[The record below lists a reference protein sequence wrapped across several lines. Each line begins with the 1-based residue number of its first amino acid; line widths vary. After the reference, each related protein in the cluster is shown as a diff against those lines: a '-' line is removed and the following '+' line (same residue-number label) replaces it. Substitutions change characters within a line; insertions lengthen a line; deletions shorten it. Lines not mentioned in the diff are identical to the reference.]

1 MLLLKRLAVVSLAVA
16 LLGPFPP
23 LEART
28 RKGDKLLAQGKQAEL
43 KKDWDTALNLYE
55 QALSE
60 DPSDVA
66 YQIAAGNARFQA
78 SQAHIDRGLKMRA
91 QGLLGEALLEFQK
104 AFAINPSSAA
114 AEQEIKRTQQMIER
128 ARRKAE
134 ETGKE
139 PSAEEKALTPVQE
152 AKKEEEQKMERM
164 LPAPELRPLNSER
177 INLRMANQP
186 PKVLF
191 ETVGKVA
198 GINVLWSPD
207 YKPDKNQSVD
217 LNNLTIEQALD
228 YLSVLTKSF
237 WQALSPNTILIA
249 NDDVNNRHNYE
260 ENVLKVFYLS
270 NVFSPAE
277 MTEVTAAVRGA
288 TDCQR
293 LFPFNSQRAI
303 IARCEA
309 DKMALAE
316 KIINDLDKPRPE
328 VVVDVLVLQ
337 VSDVYSRQI
346 STALISGGL
355 NVPLTFTGTTTTAS
369 STSSTTTATTGTST
383 TSTTGSTTGV
393 STGAT
398 TTGTTSTTGTAGT
411 AVPLSQ
417 LGHLASSDF
426 SVILPSALLQAVLSD
441 TGTKVLQAP
450 QIRSVDNVKAT
461 LNVGDR
467 EPTATGSFQPGVGG
481 VGINP
486 LVNTQF
492 TYIDVGVN
500 IALTPIIHDNG
511 DVSMHVQLDI
521 SDIDGTVNLGGIN
534 QPIIGQRKIEHDIR
548 MREGEVN
555 LLGGLAQ
562 IQESKQV
569 TGIPGLSSIP
579 LLGHLFTG
587 DQVNRNTSEL
597 MIALIPH
604 IVRRHEITPENLR
617 EVAAGNFNVIKLNYG
632 PRRQETAGSAPAPSG
647 NAAAASPGAPTA
659 TPPTPEAPPAAG
671 AQPAAPALAPPATAP
686 PPPPLPLTPPA
697 GAGQAPP
704 SPNTI
709 VSFSPA
715 QANTNVGGQISVD
728 LVVTGG
734 NDIAS
739 APFEI
744 QFDPKILRLN
754 DVVQGDFLGRDGQQV
769 NFTKNIQ
776 NDGGVAA
783 IQLSRLP
790 GAPGISGSG
799 KLVTLSFQAVGPGAA
814 MVSVPN
820 LTLRNSQGQPGATA
834 TPSMT
839 VNVK

>member
-43 KKDWDTALNLYE
+43 KKDWDTALNFYE

-60 DPSDVA
+60 DPADVA
-66 YQIAAGNARFQA
+66 YQIAAGGARFQA
-78 SQAHIDRGLKMRA
+78 SQGHLDRGLKIRA

-104 AFAINPSSAA
+104 AFAINPASAA

-152 AKKEEEQKMERM
+152 AKREEERRMERM
-164 LPAPELRPLNSER
+164 LPAPELKPLNSER

-207 YKPDKNQSVD
+207 YKPDRNQSVD
-217 LNNLTIEQALD
+217 LNNLTIEEALD

-328 VVVDVLVLQ
+328 VVVDVLVMQ
-337 VSDVYSRQI
+337 VSQVYSRQL

-355 NVPLTFTGTTTTAS
+355 NVPLAFTGTTTTS
-369 STSSTTTATTGTST
+369 SSSSSSTTSTGTST

-398 TTGTTSTTGTAGT
+398 STTSANGTAGP
-411 AVPLSQ
+411 AIPLSQ

-426 SVILPSALLQAVLSD
+426 SIILPSALLQAVLSD

-450 QIRSVDNVKAT
+450 QIRSVDNVKAQ

-467 EPTATGSFQPGVGG
+467 EPTATGSFQPGIGG

-562 IQESKQV
+562 IQETKQV

-587 DQVNRNTSEL
+587 NTLNRNTSEL

-604 IVRRHEITPENLR
+604 IVRRPEITPENLR
-617 EVAAGNFNVIKLNYG
+617 EVASGNFNVIKLNYG
-632 PRRQETAGSAPAPSG
+632 PRSQQTAGAAPAPG
-647 NAAAASPGAPTA
+647 PAAAAIA
-659 TPPTPEAPPAAG
+659 APPAAAPPATPPAATEALAAPG
-671 AQPAAPALAPPATAP
+671 AQPPATAP
-686 PPPPLPLTPPA
+686 PPPPFPLVPPA
-697 GAGQAPP
+697 GAGQVAP
-704 SPNTI
+704 SPNAI

-715 QANTNVGGQISVD
+715 QVDTSVGSGVTVD
-728 LVVTGG
+728 LMVTGG

-739 APFEI
+739 APLQI

-754 DVVQGDFLGRDGQQV
+754 DVVQGDFLARDGQQV

-776 NDGGVAA
+776 NDSGVAA

-790 GAPGISGSG
+790 GAPGITGSG
-799 KLVTLSFQAVGPGAA
+799 KLVTLSFQAILRGPAI
-814 MVSVPN
+814 VSVPN
-820 LTLRNSQGQPGATA
+820 LTLRNSQGQPAATA

-839 VNVK
+839 VNVR